1 MHVCIPIHLCIYWH
15 DKMEIKSEE
24 MCKYIIV
31 EFHLSNCG
39 FSKYDLDPLAL
50 ESPVV
55 VVMDVGAIIERM

>member
-1 MHVCIPIHLCIYWH
+1 
-15 DKMEIKSEE
+15 MEIKSEE